1 MISLAAYRDL
11 LRESRNFRLLWL
23 AQIVSEIGDWFYSL
37 ALYSLILELTGRA
50 ELVAY
55 AVVVQVLPQTLVSP
69 TAGVVND
76 RLSRKQVM
84 IAADVAR
91 VFIVAMM
98 LLVRTREMIWLV
110 YPLLFLET
118 IGWAFFEPGRS
129 AVIPNV
135 VPQDRV
141 LVANTLSS
149 TTWSFNL
156 AVGATLGGAVAAL
169 LGRDAVFLLNSL
181 SFAVSA
187 LLIRLMRFEEPHV
200 RDASPLRWR
209 DLADFTP
216 VLEGIRY
223 VRSDQ
228 RLLPTVLVKG
238 GLGLLGS
245 NLVILPVLGERVFPT
260 QLPGV
265 PPDRAGVMA
274 MSLLM
279 GVRGIGALLG
289 PFVSG
294 PWAGSDDR
302 RLRLGI
308 LWGFIAAAAGYMLL
322 SQSPFLAFACAA
334 VVMSHAGGSTIWVFS
349 TTLLQMYTEDRFRG
363 RVFAA
368 ELGLNMASISAASYV
383 AGRLIDS
390 GVEPRNA
397 ALVTG
402 CLLVI
407 PALLWLTTLRR
418 QVK

>member
-1 MISLAAYRDL
+1 MISFAAYRDL
-11 LRESRNFRLLWL
+11 LRENRNFRLLWL

-55 AVVVQVLPQTLVSP
+55 AVVVQVLPQTLTSP

-76 RLSRKQVM
+76 RLSRKRVM
-84 IAADVAR
+84 ITADVVR
-91 VFIVAMM
+91 VFIVLLM

-110 YPLLFLET
+110 YPLLFMET
-118 IGWAFFEPGRS
+118 LGWAFFEPGRS

-135 VPQDRV
+135 VPANRV

-169 LGRDAVFLLNSL
+169 LGRDAVFVLNAA

-187 LLIRLMRFEEPHV
+187 LLLRAMKFEEPHTQ
-200 RDASPLRWR
+200 AAPPMSWR
-209 DLADFTP
+209 DLFDFSP
-216 VLEGIRY
+216 ILEGIRY
-223 VRSDQ
+223 VRADR
-228 RLLPTVLVKG
+228 RLLPTVMVKG

-265 PPDRAGVMA
+265 APDRAGMVA

-289 PFVSG
+289 PFVTG

-308 LWGFIAAAAGYMLL
+308 FWGFVTAAVGYMLL
-322 SQSPFLAFACAA
+322 SQSPMLAFACAA

-368 ELGLNMASISAASYV
+368 ELGLNMASISAASYI

-390 GVEPRNA
+390 GVDARKA
-397 ALVTG
+397 ALFTG
-402 CLLVI
+402 CMLLI
-407 PALLWLTTLRR
+407 PALLWLRTLRR
-418 QVK
+418 KLE